1 MAARRPSRLIRPA
14 TAALAALG
22 ALALPPA
29 SDRPFAGAA
38 PPETL
43 TAAAAPTSSLRAAT
57 VAADEAYWISLA
69 QVPDGLGPASGAIAR
84 HPLTTEHSPAF
95 VSPYDGT
102 IGARG
107 LLLGGTR
114 YHPMVRAW
122 IDWYFRNLNERD
134 HNGVSGTIHDHWVD
148 PSSGQQWF
156 AIDPAT
162 GKPSYDSTDAY
173 AGVFLSLLRA
183 YAEQVP
189 ADHGYLRDRRDLIER
204 IALAAVTTEHPS
216 GLTGARPDWYGEYL
230 LDNIDTAQGL
240 ADYAW
245 LARNVL
251 RDTGLADRWARKAAG
266 IRSAVES
273 LLWFPDRGMY
283 GWASDQPN
291 PRWDVF
297 YPDAE
302 VQAWPII
309 HRYGSAER
317 RRDLFAGFDAA
328 WPRWVTGVDNPG
340 TSFPQPWPTLAMA
353 AAVTGRR
360 DQVVAYLES
369 TQRTWV
375 TQGRP
380 WPWSVNDSYWRAATA
395 RHAQAAGWIA

>member
-1 MAARRPSRLIRPA
+1 MLARRRSRLIRPA
-14 TAALAALG
+14 SAALAALG

-29 SDRPFAGAA
+29 GEPRTAGAA

-43 TAAAAPTSSLRAAT
+43 AATTAPSPGPRAAAIIAG
-57 VAADEAYWISLA
+57 EAYWISLA
-69 QVPDGLGPASGAIAR
+69 QVPDGLGPAAGAIAR
-84 HPLTTEHSPAF
+84 HPLTAEHNPVF

-102 IGARG
+102 MGARG
-107 LLLGGTR
+107 MLLAGER

-122 IDWYFRNLNERD
+122 IDWYFRNLNELD

-148 PSSGQQWF
+148 VVTGQQWF

-162 GKPSYDSTDAY
+162 RQPSYDSTDAY

-183 YAEQVP
+183 YAQQVP
-189 ADHGYLRDRRDLIER
+189 SAHDELRARRDLIER
-204 IALAAVTTEHPS
+204 IALAAVATEHPS

-251 RDTGLADRWARKAAG
+251 RDTTLAERWQRKAAD
-266 IRSAVES
+266 IRTAVEA
-273 LLWFPDRGMY
+273 LLWFPERGMY
-283 GWASDQPN
+283 GWASDQPT
-291 PRWDVF
+291 PDWDVF

-309 HRYGSAER
+309 FNYGTAER
-317 RRDLFAGFDAA
+317 RAALFGAFDAA
-328 WPRWVTGVDNPG
+328 WPQWVTSVDNPG
-340 TSFPQPWPTLAMA
+340 TTEPQPWPTLAMA
-353 AAVTGRR
+353 AAVAGRR
-360 DQVVAYLES
+360 DRVVAYLDASE
-369 TQRTWV
+369 QGWV
-375 TQGRP
+375 SRGRP

-395 RHAQAAGWIA
+395 RHARAAGWIG